1 MSEEKAKIAVIGL
14 GNAGLP
20 LAAVIAD
27 SGIDVMGVDINEER
41 CRLINQGVNPIPE
54 EEGLEELIRLHG
66 GKRLV
71 ATPRFEDA
79 SGCQNLHSDRA
90 CLCGPEQ

>member
-1 MSEEKAKIAVIGL
+1 MSEEKARIAVIGL

-27 SGIDVMGVDINEER
+27 SGIDVIGVDINEER
-41 CRLINQGVNPIPE
+41 CRLINHGENPIPE
-54 EEGLEELIRLHG
+54 EAGLEELIRLHG

-71 ATPRFEDA
+71 ATSRFRRCRVTA
-79 SGCQNLHSDRA
+79 RPS
-90 CLCGPEQ
+90 